1 MSTVVITGSNRGIGL
16 ELARKHSERG
26 DHVIAVCRAPCRE
39 LQELGVEI
47 VAEVDMASDASTE
60 RLGATLKGRVVD
72 RVIANAGIRSV
83 DSLDTL
89 DLHSIRYQYEVNT
102 LGPLRLVSSLRSALV
117 KGSKVVLVSS
127 RVGSIA
133 DNETGGNFGYRMSK
147 AALNMVGKN
156 LALALRDDGIAVF
169 LLHPGFV
176 RTNLTGGE
184 GNISAA
190 EAAPQLISMADK
202 LGIQQTGSFW
212 HVQGMELP
220 W

>member
-16 ELARKHSERG
+16 ELARRHSERG
-26 DHVIAVCRAPCRE
+26 DHVIAVCRSPSRE
-39 LQELGVEI
+39 LQAIGVEI
-47 VAEVDMASDASTE
+47 VPDVDMANDASAE

-72 RVIANAGIRSV
+72 RVIANAGIRRI
-83 DSLDTL
+83 DTL
-89 DLHSIRYQYEVNT
+89 DALDLQSIRYQYEVNT
-102 LGPLRLVSSLRSALV
+102 LGPLRLVSSLRNALTR
-117 KGSKVVLVSS
+117 GSKVVLVSS

-133 DNETGGNFGYRMSK
+133 DNRTGANFGYRMSK

-156 LALALRDDGIAVF
+156 LALALREDGIAVF

-190 EAAPQLISMADK
+190 EAAPQLISLTDK
-202 LGIQQTGSFW
+202 LGLHQTGTFW